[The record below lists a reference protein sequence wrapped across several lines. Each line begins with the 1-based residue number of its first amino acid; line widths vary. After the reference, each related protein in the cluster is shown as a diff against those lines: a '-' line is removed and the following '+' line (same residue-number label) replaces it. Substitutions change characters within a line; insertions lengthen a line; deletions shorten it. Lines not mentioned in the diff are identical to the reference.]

1 MPVRPN
7 SVPSTRRYRRD
18 ARGRP
23 APIARLMTALGV
35 VGLMGVVGNA
45 AVTHVVRKGET
56 LSHLAL
62 RYGTTVEA
70 IRAANGITNIHQLRA
85 GRSLVIGDQASAAA
99 SAEAMAPI
107 SPSPSSSSVSGEAV
121 SMLGV
126 HTVVRGE
133 TLSGIAKQ
141 AGTTVANLAA
151 INGIVNAHR
160 VRIGAQLLVPLPAP
174 PPPPPSTLDPA
185 RIPARLAASPDR
197 QALAPRFEH
206 WAGVHGVPAD
216 LLMGLAWVE
225 SGWQN
230 DVISS
235 VGAVGIGQI
244 MPATTDW
251 LSTRVLREPLDVHDP
266 DTNIKMTACYLRWLL
281 DRTGGDV
288 PTAVAGYYQGLN
300 SVRRGGVLPVSRT
313 YVSAVL
319 GATEAFF

>member
-1 MPVRPN
+1 MP
-7 SVPSTRRYRRD
+7 
-18 ARGRP
+18 
-23 APIARLMTALGV
+23 ALGV
-35 VGLMGVVGNA
+35 VALMGIVGNA
-45 AVTHVVRKGET
+45 SVTHVVRKGET

-85 GRSLVIGDQASAAA
+85 GRSLVIGDHVAAA
-99 SAEAMAPI
+99 PATAEAVAPI
-107 SPSPSSSSVSGEAV
+107 LASTAV
-121 SMLGV
+121 PPAPGGSASMLGV
-126 HTVVRGE
+126 HTVVSGE
-133 TLSGIAKQ
+133 TLSGIARQ
-141 AGTTVANLAA
+141 AGTTVADLAA
-151 INGIVNAHR
+151 INAIANVHR
-160 VRIGAQLLVPLPAP
+160 VRIGTQLLVPLPPSQAQS
-174 PPPPPSTLDPA
+174 PPPSTLDPA
-185 RIPARLAASPDR
+185 RIPLRLAASPER

-206 WAGVHGVPAD
+206 WARIHGVPVD
-216 LLMGLAWVE
+216 LLMGLSWVE

-244 MPATTDW
+244 MPATADW

-266 DTNIKMTACYLRWLL
+266 DTNIRMTACYLRWLL

-319 GATEAFF
+319 GATEAYF